1 MDGTAVGAT
10 GSPRPGAVLRGR
22 PRRPPWQALVWI
34 APALLAI
41 GVVYG
46 YSIYRLLTEATHRD
60 GKPVGLGNLRIALDD
75 PFFRTAL
82 GNNLR
87 LLITLPIII
96 AIALVL
102 AILLHEGM
110 RGWRFHRVAIFI
122 PYMLPV
128 TVVGVLFGELL
139 TLHGAVNSTLKTAHL
154 GYFSEDWLGNPD
166 WALRS
171 LAAVIVWRELGFGVI
186 LFLARLLS
194 LPQNVF
200 DAARVDGAG
209 WFRTQWHVTLP
220 LMRSIIGFYLV
231 IEAITLMSWVFSY
244 VFVMTGGGPGQATQV
259 TETYIYQNA
268 FTSDIPWLA
277 AAAATLLLIGVTAIA
292 VAFLLARVCYR
303 RWRAA

>member
-1 MDGTAVGAT
+1 
-10 GSPRPGAVLRGR
+10 
-22 PRRPPWQALVWI
+22 
-34 APALLAI
+34 
-41 GVVYG
+41 
-46 YSIYRLLTEATHRD
+46 
-60 GKPVGLGNLRIALDD
+60 
-75 PFFRTAL
+75 
-82 GNNLR
+82 
-87 LLITLPIII
+87 
-96 AIALVL
+96 
-102 AILLHEGM
+102 
-110 RGWRFHRVAIFI
+110 
-122 PYMLPV
+122 
-128 TVVGVLFGELL
+128 
-139 TLHGAVNSTLKTAHL
+139 
-154 GYFSEDWLGNPD
+154 
-166 WALRS
+166 
-171 LAAVIVWRELGFGVI
+171 VI

-220 LMRSIIGFYLV
+220 MMRSIIGFYLV

-292 VAFLLARVCYR
+292 VLFLVLRWGYG